1 MERPLR
7 PLVSS
12 PKNVLVL
19 GGTGFVGRHVVPKL
33 VAAGHRVVVPTRR
46 RDRARPL
53 FLLPTCTVVEADIH
67 DRGALARLA
76 RGTDALVNLV
86 GILHESGRDT
96 FARAHVE
103 LPRNA
108 IAACRDAGVRRL
120 VHMSALNAAPDGPS
134 RYQRSKGEAEAL
146 VEASGLDWTI
156 FRPSVIFGRGDS
168 FLSMF
173 AKLVRLMPVVALAS
187 ADARFQPVWIG
198 DVAHCFATAVDDPR
212 TVGQRYDLCGPAV
225 YTLRELVAK
234 VGAITGHPRRSCRSA
249 GVVVAAGT
257 RARDAAGPADDARQ
271 SRVDDAGQRLRLPV
285 PAAIRHR
292 PGRARGGRAGLPRAD
307 VDPQP
312 LRRLPRA
319 RRALSR
325 PRRRRPGADP
335 AMAKPLP
342 QPVRIYRVGGSVR
355 DEILGRAVAD
365 HDYVVV
371 GATPELM
378 IASGFRP
385 VAATSRCSCTPR
397 RRRSTRSRGPSASR
411 APAIAASPS
420 SPRPR

>member
-234 VGAITGHPRRSCRSA
+234 IGAITGHPRPIVPLGPGLSSLQARVLELLP
-249 GVVVAAGT
+249 GPLMT
-257 RARDAAGPADDARQ
+257 RDNLASMTQDNVCDCPFPPLFGID
-271 SRVDDAGQRLRLPV
+271 
-285 PAAIRHR
+285 PAAVEQVAPGYLAPTSIRS
-292 PGRARGGRAGLPRAD
+292 PYDDFRAHGGR
-307 VDPQP
+307 
-312 LRRLPRA
+312 
-319 RRALSR
+319 
-325 PRRRRPGADP
+325 
-335 AMAKPLP
+335 
-342 QPVRIYRVGGSVR
+342 
-355 DEILGRAVAD
+355 
-365 HDYVVV
+365 
-371 GATPELM
+371 
-378 IASGFRP
+378 
-385 VAATSRCSCTPR
+385 
-397 RRRSTRSRGPSASR
+397 
-411 APAIAASPS
+411 
-420 SPRPR
+420 